1 MILTESLIK
10 FVESNI
16 ELIENHRFN
25 ELYDKCYPYTMRTEL
40 THLLT
45 SVQEFPICY
54 FRNVVPKYAYLN
66 CAQIS
71 SITVPEN
78 AQLIDTGAFYQCEDL
93 YEITLPESVKQ
104 INLKAFSSCPKLE
117 NVNYKGTQ
125 EQWKMIKTLLN
136 PFDVSPVKTICCK
149 DQTIEYQKYKDRFV

>member
-1 MILTESLIK
+1 MTLTKSLIK

-16 ELIENHRFN
+16 ELIDNYRFN

-40 THLLT
+40 TQLLI
-45 SVQEFPICY
+45 SVQESPICC

-78 AQLIDTGAFYQCEDL
+78 IQLIDTGAFYQCKDL
-93 YEITLPESVKQ
+93 SEITLPESLKQ
-104 INLKAFSSCPKLE
+104 INLRAFSGCPKLQI
-117 NVNYKGTQ
+117 VNYKGTQ
-125 EQWKMIKTLLN
+125 EQWRMIKTLLD
-136 PFDVSPVKTICCK
+136 PFDESPVKTIHCK
-149 DQTIEYQKYKDRFV
+149 DQTIEYQKYKD